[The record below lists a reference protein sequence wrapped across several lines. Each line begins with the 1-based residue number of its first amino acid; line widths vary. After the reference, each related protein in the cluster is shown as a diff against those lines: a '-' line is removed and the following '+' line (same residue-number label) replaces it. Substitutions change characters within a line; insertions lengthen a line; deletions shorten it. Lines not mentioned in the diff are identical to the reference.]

1 MSQAL
6 GEEDVVVEVEEEVEA
21 VEEVTDMIAM
31 VVVSKM
37 VSLLSTILLKEYV
50 LLALGKVTSDTLS

>member
-6 GEEDVVVEVEEEVEA
+6 GEEDVVVEVEEVEV

-37 VSLLSTILLKEYV
+37 FSFLLKEYV
-50 LLALGKVTSDTLS
+50 LLALGKVTSNTLS

>member
-37 VSLLSTILLKEYV
+37 VSFLSTILLKEYV